1 MRAPRAA
8 VGRLL
13 CLRGK
18 RLPLVGRLSAT
29 SFAVLLLTS
38 LAACTANRGAQGPS
52 TDTSLITLQEIEDSH
67 QPNLFDVVRAVRP
80 MWLRQFSTTVQ
91 NNQGTGVS
99 VYVDNQR
106 VGGLE
111 VLRDMT
117 TTTAT
122 SLRFYTAS
130 EAQSRFG
137 LGNLQGVIQVN
148 TARGGT

>member
-1 MRAPRAA
+1 VTAICAA
-8 VGRLL
+8 IDRLL
-13 CLRGK
+13 WLRAN
-18 RLPLVGRLSAT
+18 RLPLVGRLHT
-29 SFAVLLLTS
+29 PTFAMLLLTS
-38 LAACTANRGAQGPS
+38 LAACAANRGAQGPS
-52 TDTSLITLQEIEDSH
+52 TNTSLITLQEIEDSH

-80 MWLRQFSTTVQ
+80 MWLRQFSTAVQ
-91 NNQGTGVS
+91 NSQNTGVS

-122 SLRFYTAS
+122 SLRYYTAS

>member
-1 MRAPRAA
+1 M
-8 VGRLL
+8 
-13 CLRGK
+13 
-18 RLPLVGRLSAT
+18 
-29 SFAVLLLTS
+29 LLLTW
-38 LAACTANRGAQGPS
+38 LPACAANRGAQGPS
-52 TDTSLITLQEIEDSH
+52 TNTSLITLQEIEDSH

-91 NNQGTGVS
+91 NGQVTGVS

-117 TTTAT
+117 STTAT

-148 TARGGT
+148 TARGGA